1 LVRKL
6 RIALIIILLG
16 DLVFTSS
23 SGNFLVVDDLA
34 RADVIVVL
42 AGETNHRPA
51 RGLQLLSQNYA
62 PRLLLDVPAT
72 EVIYN
77 HQLTDIARAF
87 VQSASQGRQVA
98 TCDIYGLSTKA
109 ETQDVA
115 RCLSGSGAHSILLV
129 TSDYHTRR
137 ARSIFEH
144 ELREYEIFV
153 TPAYDPQQ
161 FGIHWWQHRQWA
173 KTNFDEW
180 MKLVWWQLVD
190 RWR

>member
-1 LVRKL
+1 MRRL
-6 RIALIIILLG
+6 RIALIIILLVA
-16 DLVFTSS
+16 LVLTTAPSS
-23 SGNFLVVDDLA
+23 FLVVDDLE
-34 RADVIVVL
+34 RADLIVVL
-42 AGETNHRPA
+42 AGETNHRPE

-62 PRLLLDVPAT
+62 PRMLLDVPAT

-77 HQLTDIARAF
+77 RNLTDIAQTF
-87 VQSASQGRQVA
+87 VQSASQGRPVA
-98 TCDIYGLSTKA
+98 TCAIYGLSTKA
-109 ETQDVA
+109 ETRDVA
-115 RCLSGSGAHSILLV
+115 RCLSGSGVHRILLV

-137 ARSIFEH
+137 ARSIFQH
-144 ELREYEIFV
+144 ELPGYQISI

-161 FGIHWWQHRQWA
+161 FGTHWWQHRQWA